1 MKIAIELSDFY
12 LDEEQD
18 LEPALKKTI
27 INQAV
32 AKITA
37 DLKAKIEDG
46 VIKEVKAQV
55 EQTLY
60 RKIGT
65 FVAECIANDKIK
77 DGGYSNSAEITLQEW
92 VKKQFTRNAYEK
104 APVDDLIKKLAANFG
119 EEMKKR
125 YDLLFASQLV
135 VKMKESGFIKEEAI
149 ALLLEN
155 KNS

>member
-1 MKIAIELSDFY
+1 MKFTIEVDDFY
-12 LDEEQD
+12 LEEGE
-18 LEPALKKTI
+18 LEGALKKHI
-27 INQAV
+27 ITSCV
-32 AKITA
+32 HKITT

-46 VIKEVKAQV
+46 VTKEIKAQV

-65 FVAECIANDKIK
+65 FVAECIINDKIK
-77 DGGYSNSAEITLQEW
+77 DGYSNGPDITLQEW

-104 APVDDLIKKLAANFG
+104 APVDDVIKKLAAAFG

-155 KNS
+155 KTS